1 VCYTVLIHL
10 LQQQLSQDIHV
21 ALTVSTLSVRSS
33 SCSDNSIRQL
43 TENVDR
49 IGEKD
54 GHYVPVTAAWYE

>member
-1 VCYTVLIHL
+1 MCSTVLIHL

-21 ALTVSTLSVRSS
+21 ALTVSTLSISS